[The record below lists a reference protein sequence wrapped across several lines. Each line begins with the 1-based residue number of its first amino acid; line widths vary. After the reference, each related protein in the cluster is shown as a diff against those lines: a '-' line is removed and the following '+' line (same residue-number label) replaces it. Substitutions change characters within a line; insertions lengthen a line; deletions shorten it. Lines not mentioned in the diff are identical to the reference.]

1 MKSIFFLCLFINV
14 INSEKFIKNK
24 NIVKNIDIPSC
35 KSCIHYKP
43 SPYDSD
49 FTSTTSRCE
58 KFGEKNVITEQIVLD
73 FADSCRRDD
82 TKCGKEGNYYFEEPY
97 LDLKIFKHKL
107 ISSIPNLLIVSL
119 LVFQW
124 ITIHNNYMSMSN

>member
-1 MKSIFFLCLFINV
+1 MKFIFFLYLFVNL

-35 KSCIHYKP
+35 KSCIHYNP

-49 FTSTTSRCE
+49 FTSTTSRCA
-58 KFGEKNVITEQIVLD
+58 KFGEKNLITEKIVMD

-82 TKCGKEGNYYFEEPY
+82 TKCGKEGNYYFEESN
-97 LDLKIFKHKL
+97 LNLKIFKHKL
-107 ISSIPNLLIVSL
+107 ITSIPNLLIVSI
-119 LVFQW
+119 LVFQLLAVYYHY
-124 ITIHNNYMSMSN
+124 IR